1 MIVIVQGSNRK
12 GNLTRPF
19 VEYAADYLNEKGE
32 ACVILDLEHL
42 PSDVLHSEMYAEGE
56 EHYFLDQAAAEM
68 RKAGRWIFAFPEY
81 NGSYPGGLKV
91 FIDALSVRD
100 YKTLFGGKTAGLIG
114 TSSGRAGNL
123 RGLDHF
129 NGVLNHLGTTVMPQS
144 LPMSMIDALI
154 DEGGNLTNEAAQKS
168 VSEFLDRFLAY
179 TSEHASVNA

>member
-42 PSDVLHSEMYAEGE
+42 PADVLHSEMYADGV

-68 RKAGRWIFAFPEY
+68 RKAKRWIFAFPEY
-81 NGSYPGGLKV
+81 NGSFPGGLKV

-100 YKTLFGGKTAGLIG
+100 HKTLFGGKTAGLIG

-129 NGVLNHLGTTVMPQS
+129 CCVLNHLGTSVMPQS
-144 LPMSMIDALI
+144 LPVSLIDAMID
-154 DEGGNLTNEAAQKS
+154 ESGSLTDKAAQNS
-168 VSEFLDRFLAY
+168 IAGFLDRFLAF
-179 TSEHASVNA
+179 TSEPASINA

>member
-12 GNLTRPF
+12 GNSTRPF
-19 VEYAADYLNEKGE
+19 VDYAADYLNEKGE

-42 PSDVLHSEMYAEGE
+42 PGDVLHPEMYDGGA

-68 RKAGRWIFAFPEY
+68 LKATRWIFAFPEY
-81 NGSYPGGLKV
+81 NGSFPGGLKV

-114 TSSGRAGNL
+114 TASGRAGNL

-129 NGVLNHLGTTVMPQS
+129 ASVLNHLGTTVMPQS
-144 LPMSMIDALI
+144 LPISLINTLI
-154 DEGGNLTNEAAQKS
+154 DKDRNLANEPAQSAIEG
-168 VSEFLDRFLAY
+168 FLDRFLEY
-179 TSEHASVNA
+179 TAEPFSMNA